1 MFAFRQHWFRK
12 GNWRPHAQLSFN
24 NVIIPGLRTLLRFMR
39 VACHAR
45 LSFNNVIIPGVAGC
59 IMVCASV
66 LPWLNDPL
74 GEAYTAWELPIDIGW
89 QFRIDI
95 FSYGLLCLC
104 CAGYAFLVAYANWKP
119 FKGGD
124 YFVQKRITAGL
135 LCLIPVA
142 LFLMQYLCIDV
153 SEINHLYQHKI
164 QILLVQQYFDYR
176 IPGQLFPIKPFTLD
190 ISTLQGRLQL
200 LIDQASVGLLLP
212 CLSAW
217 MLINYK
223 WLLRQGASKK
233 QHKLNWFASIL
244 MLVLLVVLGRAPAG
258 MVCEYQANTLLAAGN
273 YEQALGWLDR
283 ALALNPALNQV
294 AYYHIERG
302 QALYFLRP
310 DQQSDDS
317 HAYLA
322 FTYREKG
329 DYLDAYQELLAVWHS
344 QHTSSWVVSEVSITL
359 ERLSEDTQK
368 PRGQGQ
374 PTMPLITRLDNDDSA
389 LPWLQLLTQVDST
402 NVYGH
407 YVIGRIQYDLH
418 NYTTSIAQMSMVIQL
433 SSDSDVQ
440 SSAYTY
446 MALSDAGQGDYV
458 DERALLFQAL
468 QLDPNYRN
476 STAREEMS
484 GLR

>member
-1 MFAFRQHWFRK
+1 MLAFRQHWFLK
-12 GNWRPHAQLSFN
+12 GNWQPHAQ
-24 NVIIPGLRTLLRFMR
+24 
-39 VACHAR
+39 

-59 IMVCASV
+59 IMACASV

-74 GEAYTAWELPIDIGW
+74 GEAYSAWELPIDIGW
-89 QFRIDI
+89 QFRIGI

-104 CAGYAFLVAYANWKP
+104 CAGYAFLVTYAQWKL

-124 YFVQKRITAGL
+124 YFVQQRITAGL

-142 LFLMQYLCIDV
+142 LFLLQYLCIDV

-164 QILLVQQYFDYR
+164 QILLLQQHFDYR
-176 IPGQLFPIKPFTLD
+176 ITNQLSPIDPFILD
-190 ISTLQGRLQL
+190 ISTIHGRLQL

-217 MLINYK
+217 MLIDYK
-223 WLLRQGASKK
+223 RLLRQVASKK

-258 MVCEYQANTLLAAGN
+258 MVCEYQAKASLAEGN
-273 YEQALGWLDR
+273 YAQALVWLDR
-283 ALALNPALNQV
+283 AFILNPALNQV

-302 QALYFLRP
+302 QALYFLHP

-322 FTYREKG
+322 FTYRKQG
-329 DYLDAYQELLAVWHS
+329 DYLDAYQELLVVWHS

-359 ERLSEDTQK
+359 ERLSEYTQK

-374 PTMPLITRLDNDDSA
+374 PIAPPITRLDNDESA
-389 LPWLQLLTQVDST
+389 LPWLQLLTQVDPT

-418 NYTTSIAQMSMVIQL
+418 NYTASMAQMSMVIQL

-476 STAREEMS
+476 STAREELS